1 MVFAI
6 SWAGR
11 PATKQVFC
19 ELSDARI
26 RVLQRSNELIMSR
39 YMGIF
44 SPLQVADE

>member
-19 ELSDARI
+19 EFSDSRI
-26 RVLQRSNELIMSR
+26 WVLQRSNELIMSG
-39 YMGIF
+39 YMGIL
-44 SPLQVADE
+44 SPLEVADE

>member
-11 PATKQVFC
+11 PATKQVLC
-19 ELSDARI
+19 EFSDSRI
-26 RVLQRSNELIMSR
+26 GVLQRSNELIMSG